1 MAHRLAH
8 WLCSPLCACR
18 MPSPNILL
26 LVGEDTGLHH
36 SCYGGIPGLTPAI
49 DQLSAEGLT
58 YDRAYS
64 TAPVCAPSRFALV
77 TGNYAFSAGAHHM
90 RSTLKN
96 PPRTFTQDLREG
108 GYFVNWANKTDFNF
122 QPPADF
128 ADECSNWI
136 ETMEQGHLPQ
146 SPWFLYHNL
155 SVTHESSMWAQN
167 WVENVRPK
175 LKDSELT
182 RPEDVKTPDY
192 FPDLP
197 EVRQDIARYM
207 DALRL
212 QDREVARVL
221 TALEN
226 SGAAS
231 NTVVIYLSDHGRG
244 LPREKRWCYDA
255 GLHMPL
261 IIRWPGH
268 LPAGKRSNRL
278 VSWIDIAPTILSIAG
293 IPPRSD
299 FHGFSFLAPRENSI
313 REYALSGRD
322 RMDEAFDRVRT
333 ITDGRYRYIRNSY
346 PQLPYAQRIDYMEL
360 QQTTQVLRN
369 MNAEGRLNAAQRMWL
384 SPEKP
389 AEELYDASTD
399 PDNVHNLIGD
409 ESLAPQLQKMRLAL
423 DAMLAECGDLGLVSE
438 RELVDRNLVEDRLE
452 EYRQRIQ
459 PLPEHQKV
467 GIAALEASEIRTL

>member
-1 MAHRLAH
+1 
-8 WLCSPLCACR
+8 

-36 SCYGGIPGLTPAI
+36 SCYGGLPGLTPAI

-58 YDRAYS
+58 YERAFS
-64 TAPVCAPSRFALV
+64 TAPVCAPSRFSLV
-77 TGNYAFSAGAHHM
+77 TGKYAFSVGAHHM
-90 RSTLKN
+90 RSTLQA
-96 PPRTFTQDLREG
+96 PPRTFTQDLREA

-122 QPPADF
+122 DPAADF
-128 ADECSNWI
+128 ADECADWI
-136 ETMEQGHLPQ
+136 EPMEQGRLPQ
-146 SPWFLYHNL
+146 SPWFLYHNM
-155 SVTHESSMWAQN
+155 VITHESSMWAQS
-167 WVENVRPK
+167 WEENVRPK
-175 LKDSELT
+175 LRDTELT
-182 RPEDVKTPDY
+182 RPEDVIVPEYLPDV
-192 FPDLP
+192 P

-207 DALRL
+207 DSLRV
-212 QDREVARVL
+212 QDKEVARIL

-261 IIRWPGH
+261 VIRWPGH
-268 LPAGKRSNRL
+268 LPAGVRSNRL
-278 VSWIDIAPTILSIAG
+278 ISWVDIAPTILSIAG
-293 IPPRSD
+293 IAPRSD

-360 QQTTQVLRN
+360 QQTMQVLRN
-369 MNAEGRLNAAQRMWL
+369 MNAQGRLNASQSLWL
-384 SPEKP
+384 APEKP
-389 AEELYDASTD
+389 AEEFYDSSTD
-399 PDNVHNLIGD
+399 PDNVRNLIDD
-409 ESLAPQLQKMRLAL
+409 EFLKPQIQKMRTAL
-423 DAMLAECGDLGLVSE
+423 DAMLGEFGDLGLVSE
-438 RELVDRNLVEDRLE
+438 RELINRGLVHDRLE
-452 EYRQRIQ
+452 EYRQLIK
-459 PLPEHQKV
+459 PLPEHQQI
-467 GIAALEASEIRTL
+467 GIASLEAPGAET